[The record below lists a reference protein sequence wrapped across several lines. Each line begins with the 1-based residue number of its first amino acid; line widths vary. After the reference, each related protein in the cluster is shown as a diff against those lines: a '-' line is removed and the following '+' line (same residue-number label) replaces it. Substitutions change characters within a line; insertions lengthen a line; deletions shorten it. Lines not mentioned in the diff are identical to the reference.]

1 MYCVCISD
9 HSNTLLKKIIGAV
22 FTISLTFS
30 LKFFISVD
38 DEKFIQTLMNIN
50 NGAPLIFFEQYMNR
64 VLIVFFFFFSGNQC
78 YLDIAICEA
87 SRNHDYVALAHNGSC
102 GPLDRTDVHCDT
114 LCDEEGQRE
123 YCGNDGKTYGL
134 SVIEFDKY

>member
-64 VLIVFFFFFSGNQC
+64 VLIVFFFFFFRKSMLFGYC
-78 YLDIAICEA
+78 YM
-87 SRNHDYVALAHNGSC
+87 
-102 GPLDRTDVHCDT
+102 
-114 LCDEEGQRE
+114 
-123 YCGNDGKTYGL
+123 
-134 SVIEFDKY
+134 